1 VPQGQAAVGWRIGV
15 WWRDDRTFYVGD
27 VLSYSA
33 ATGRWEAKVQS
44 C

>member
-1 VPQGQAAVGWRIGV
+1 MPQGQAAVGWRIGV